1 MDMILHVD
9 GGSRGNPGPS
19 AAAAVAL
26 QNGVAVRHLARHLGV
41 TTNNVAEY
49 EGLLLAFRLARAM
62 KLQEVEVRSDSE
74 LLVKQFAG
82 EYRMKAAHLKPLL
95 AKARAEALRFRR
107 VRVSHVPRERNEEAD
122 RLVNETLDR
131 GGNAAEGE
139 EER

>member
-1 MDMILHVD
+1 MDVILYVD

-26 QNGVAVRHLARHLGV
+26 RRGKPVGHLARHLGV

-49 EGLLLAFRLARAM
+49 EGLLLAFRLAREM
-62 KLQEVEVRSDSE
+62 KLDEVEVCSDSQ
-74 LLVKQFAG
+74 LLVRQYSG
-82 EYRMKAAHLKPLL
+82 EYRMKASHLKPLL

-107 VRVSHVPRERNEEAD
+107 VRISHVPRERNVEAD

-131 GGNAAEGE
+131 GGDPAAGE
-139 EER
+139 EGR